1 MRTRDLHVVHDGR
14 PEAPPL
20 LLIHGSGASGETW
33 GPVVPM
39 LAARHH
45 VIRVDLPGCGQS
57 PPTASYDVPEQAA
70 RVGALL
76 DDLGL
81 RGLVVAGH
89 SSGGYCAT
97 ALAEQRR
104 DLVSS
109 LALISAGPSL
119 DALLPEPW
127 IIRLLL
133 GPPVGQLIWRIRSD
147 GMLRKGIQATTAR
160 PVDVPSA
167 AIADFKRISYRTF
180 RQVLDANNA
189 YISER
194 TVPQRLA
201 TLDLPV
207 LVVFGAADPRWD
219 PASAHRYD
227 VVPGARVE
235 MLPGVGHIPM
245 LEAPDAT
252 SRLLLDFTDA
262 VPGTL
267 R

>member
-1 MRTRDLHVVHDGR
+1 MRTRELHVAHDGP

-33 GPVVPM
+33 GPVVPT
-39 LAARHH
+39 LAVQHH

-57 PPTASYDVPEQAA
+57 PPTASYDVGEQAA
-70 RVGALL
+70 RVAALL

-81 RGLVVAGH
+81 RRLVLAGH

-97 ALAEQRR
+97 ALAEQRP

-109 LALISAGPSL
+109 LALISTGPALS
-119 DALLPEPW
+119 ALLPEPL
-127 IIRLLL
+127 IVRLLL
-133 GPPVGQLIWRIRSD
+133 GPPVGRLIWRMRSD
-147 GMLRKGIQATTAR
+147 GMIRKGIRATTAR
-160 PVDVPSA
+160 PVDVPAA

-180 RQVLDANNA
+180 RLVLDRNA
-189 YISER
+189 AYLAER
-194 TVPQRLA
+194 SLPERLGS
-201 TLDLPV
+201 LDLPV

-219 PASAHRYD
+219 PASAGLYNAA
-227 VVPGARVE
+227 PGARVE

-252 SRLLLDFTDA
+252 SRLLLDFAEAD
-262 VPGTL
+262 PGISP
-267 R
+267 